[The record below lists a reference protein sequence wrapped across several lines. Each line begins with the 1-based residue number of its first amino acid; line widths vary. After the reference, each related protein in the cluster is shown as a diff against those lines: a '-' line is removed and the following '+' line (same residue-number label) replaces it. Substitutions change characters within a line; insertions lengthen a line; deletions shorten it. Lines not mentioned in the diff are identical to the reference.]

1 MRHPLAYVLG
11 GLFPGALTTL
21 AATGPLHV
29 RPWMIGFGAL
39 AGAGALLGLGHLVER
54 ALRSRAGAGAGRE
67 SAQEAARQGDRSAAA
82 AAGMGWA
89 ALPGLG
95 AALLGL
101 APGPTVLAAA
111 CAALPLAA
119 LAAVVAGWAPLGRQ
133 PVAAAVLG
141 LAGGVLGI
149 FAASGSIA
157 ALGARVPTLGEATAA
172 AIYAVDARIPPQPL
186 PQCAPK
192 PRAVEVLLERG
203 AHPRLQGD
211 GARLWLDA
219 PGLEGRRQIHA
230 LELAS
235 GSLRCWTCGQP
246 GNNRHPS
253 PSATGRSVLFD
264 TDRFARWSRPLDTEV
279 ALLRVL
285 PGEGD
290 ANGDGTFR
298 RLTYHP
304 GPDERPLHGPT
315 GSSVVWSRG
324 EAGRF
329 EVVSASF
336 RTGHGALL
344 LGQPRAVAT
353 GGGAY
358 AAPLAWSPDARA
370 FAVGR
375 GNGLGPLH
383 LEILDPATGR
393 ADSLG
398 GAMGIDF
405 SADGGRTALVR
416 SVGPGPRG
424 LPPSG
429 LGFLTARLARL
440 APQAA
445 EAAVGEAT
453 RLETGDT
460 GAPLAGVE
468 LGDAGAWGSPTGVAL
483 GPEGTVVFVGQRRER
498 EGRLEERI
506 LRVELDCTFPETT
519 AATPSTP

>member
-1 MRHPLAYVLG
+1 LRHPLAHVLG
-11 GLFPGALTTL
+11 GLLPGALVAL

-29 RPWMIGFGAL
+29 KPWTI
-39 AGAGALLGLGHLVER
+39 GAGMLTGAGVLLALGHRVER
-54 ALRSRAGAGAGRE
+54 AVRSRAGAA
-67 SAQEAARQGDRSAAA
+67 AAREGDRSAAA

-111 CAALPLAA
+111 CAALLLAA
-119 LAAVVAGWAPLGRQ
+119 LAAVALGWAPLGRQ
-133 PVAAAVLG
+133 PVAAAFLG
-141 LAGGVLGI
+141 LAGGALGI

-157 ALGARVPTLGEATAA
+157 ALGARIPTLGEKTAA
-172 AIYAVDARIPPQPL
+172 AIYAVDARVPPQPL
-186 PQCAPK
+186 PQCAPE

-203 AHPRLQGD
+203 AHPRLQRD

-219 PGLEGRRQIHA
+219 PGPEGRRQIHA
-230 LELAS
+230 LELAT

-253 PSATGRSVLFD
+253 PSPGGRSVLFD
-264 TDRFARWSRPLDTEV
+264 TDRFARWSHPLDTEL
-279 ALLRVL
+279 ALLRAVKR
-285 PGEGD
+285 D
-290 ANGDGTFR
+290 ADGAGTSR

-324 EAGRF
+324 EGGRF

-344 LGQPRAVAT
+344 LARPRAVAT

-358 AAPLAWSPDARA
+358 ATPLAWSPNARS

-375 GNGLGPLH
+375 GSGLGPLR
-383 LEILDPATGR
+383 LEVLDPATGR

-398 GAMGIDF
+398 NGMGIDF

-416 SVGPGPRG
+416 TAGAGARG
-424 LPPSG
+424 LLPSG

-440 APQAA
+440 APDAA
-445 EAAVGEAT
+445 EAPVGKST
-453 RLETGDT
+453 HLETGDT
-460 GAPLAGVE
+460 GALLPAVGLGEAGTW
-468 LGDAGAWGSPTGVAL
+468 GAPTGVAL
-483 GPEGTVVFVGQRRER
+483 GPEGTVAFVGQRRER

-506 LRVELDCTFPETT
+506 LRVELDCTFPEET
-519 AATPSTP
+519 AATPSAP